1 MEEYEALDLALRNGF
16 LYVTTLGIVALS
28 AYNKFKAIFNRGKTR
43 RELGYAESQDSDSI
57 VDWKHELIPFFV
69 AILLVY
75 SFYPVSFFTY
85 MPFMPNHWMLDIL
98 YTALIISSTSNAEYA
113 GVQKLGNIVSSM
125 IGRVA
130 KRF

>member
-1 MEEYEALDLALRNGF
+1 MEEYEALDLAMRNGY
-16 LYVTTLGIVALS
+16 LYVITLGIVALS

-43 RELGYAESQDSDSI
+43 RELGYAEGQDSDS
-57 VDWKHELIPFFV
+57 VVNWKHELIPFFV

-75 SFYPVSFFTY
+75 SFYPISFFTY
-85 MPFMPNHWMLDIL
+85 MPFVPNHWTLDII
-98 YTALIISSTSNAEYA
+98 YSAL
-113 GVQKLGNIVSSM
+113 IVSSISNLEYSGIKNLGSIFANM